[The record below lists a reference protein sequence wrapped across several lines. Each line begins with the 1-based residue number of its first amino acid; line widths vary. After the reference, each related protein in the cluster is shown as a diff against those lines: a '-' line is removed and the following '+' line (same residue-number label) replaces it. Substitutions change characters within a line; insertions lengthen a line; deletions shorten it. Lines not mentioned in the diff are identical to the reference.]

1 MDITDL
7 RRLVRRGEHQHL
19 EFKRKAHHPDK
30 ITRELVAFANAEGGL
45 LLVGVDDDQTIHGV
59 KFPEEDMFALRNYV
73 EQYCQPDL
81 PIHWGRIRVNERR
94 AVLTLHVEVGA
105 EKPYFV
111 RDYDQPERK
120 AAYVRVRDMSVR
132 ASREMVS
139 LMRLEQRD
147 RGGALHFG
155 ERERLLLQHLEAEPH
170 ITLPETQALLSLNKR
185 NTSSMLI
192 RLVRAGLLR
201 IHPTEKGDFFSL
213 REEAFG

>member
-1 MDITDL
+1 MELSDL
-7 RRLVRRGEHQHL
+7 RRLVRQGEHQQL

-30 ITRELVAFANAEGGL
+30 ITRELVAFANTEGGL
-45 LLVGVDDDQTIHGV
+45 LLVGVDDDQTIYGV

-73 EQYCQPDL
+73 AQYAQPEL
-81 PIHWGRIRVNERR
+81 PLHWEHIRVNERR
-94 AVLTLHVEVGA
+94 AVLAIRVEPGL
-105 EKPYFV
+105 EKPYFL
-111 RDYDQPERK
+111 RDDDQPERK
-120 AAYVRVRDMSVR
+120 AAFVRVRDMSVR
-132 ASREMVS
+132 ASREVVS

-155 ERERLLLQHLEAEPH
+155 ERERLLLQHLEDEPH
-170 ITLPETQALLSLNKR
+170 ITLSETQALLRLNKR

-201 IHPTEKGDFFSL
+201 IQPTEKGDFFSL

>member
-7 RRLVRRGEHQHL
+7 RRLVRRGEDQHL

-30 ITRELVAFANAEGGL
+30 ITRELVAFANTEGGL
-45 LLVGVDDDQTIHGV
+45 LLVGVDDDQTIYGV

-73 EQYCQPDL
+73 EQFCQPSL
-81 PIHWGRIRVNERR
+81 PVQWERIRVNERR
-94 AVLTLHVEVGA
+94 AVLALHVEAGA
-105 EKPYFV
+105 AKPYFV
-111 RDYDQPERK
+111 RDYDHPERK
-120 AAYVRVRDMSVR
+120 TAYVRVRDMSVR
-132 ASREMVS
+132 ASRELVS

-147 RGGALHFG
+147 LGGALHFG

-170 ITLPETQALLSLNKR
+170 ITLPETQALLRLNKR

-192 RLVRAGLLR
+192 RLVRAGLLH